1 MIAAYSEFI
10 DFLVEGMTPER
21 VLAFQAS
28 QEMKDRAA
36 ELVHRQKTTGLSR
49 EEMAE
54 LEQYVGIETLMGAAK
69 ARARRKLL
77 VDSETC
83 P

>member
-10 DFLVEGMTPER
+10 DFLVENMTPEK

-28 QEMKDRAA
+28 PELKDRVA
-36 ELVHRQKTTGLSR
+36 ELVHKQKTTGLSR
-49 EEMAE
+49 VETAE
-54 LEQYVGIETLMGAAK
+54 LEQYVGLETLMGAAK

-77 VDSETC
+77 VDVETC